1 MSDNKELYEPD
12 LISVTDDD
20 GNEIVFELLE
30 RYETDD
36 DVYVAITEYHD
47 EAEEIVEADNE
58 VIILK
63 VLEENGEEYLAEIED
78 EMEFEQVS
86 DILMAMVEKKYDVEY
101 FEPGAVRI
109 RTEHLFCPSRQ
120 PCDLITRTIFYKGF
134 LLGRQVCRPPLRGR
148 WKHKTER
155 RSPTCLRCR
164 LFSSHGGWAE

>member
-36 DVYVAITEYHD
+36 DVYVAITEYQD

-101 FEPGAVRI
+101 FEP
-109 RTEHLFCPSRQ
+109 EQ
-120 PCDLITRTIFYKGF
+120 
-134 LLGRQVCRPPLRGR
+134 
-148 WKHKTER
+148 
-155 RSPTCLRCR
+155 
-164 LFSSHGGWAE
+164 

>member
-20 GNEIVFELLE
+20 G
-30 RYETDD
+30 
-36 DVYVAITEYHD
+36 VYVAITEYHD

-101 FEPGAVRI
+101 FEP
-109 RTEHLFCPSRQ
+109 EQ
-120 PCDLITRTIFYKGF
+120 
-134 LLGRQVCRPPLRGR
+134 
-148 WKHKTER
+148 
-155 RSPTCLRCR
+155 
-164 LFSSHGGWAE
+164 

>member
-1 MSDNKELYEPD
+1 MSDNNELYEPD

-86 DILMAMVEKKYDVEY
+86 DILMAMVEKKYAVEY
-101 FEPGAVRI
+101 FEP
-109 RTEHLFCPSRQ
+109 EQ
-120 PCDLITRTIFYKGF
+120 
-134 LLGRQVCRPPLRGR
+134 
-148 WKHKTER
+148 
-155 RSPTCLRCR
+155 
-164 LFSSHGGWAE
+164 

>member
-1 MSDNKELYEPD
+1 MSDNNELYEPD

-20 GNEIVFELLE
+20 GNEI
-30 RYETDD
+30 
-36 DVYVAITEYHD
+36 D

-101 FEPGAVRI
+101 FEP
-109 RTEHLFCPSRQ
+109 EQ
-120 PCDLITRTIFYKGF
+120 
-134 LLGRQVCRPPLRGR
+134 
-148 WKHKTER
+148 
-155 RSPTCLRCR
+155 
-164 LFSSHGGWAE
+164 

>member
-1 MSDNKELYEPD
+1 MSDNNELYEPD

-63 VLEENGEEYLAEIED
+63 VLEENGEEFLEAIED
-78 EMEFEQVS
+78 DAELEEVYS
-86 DILMAMVEKKYDVEY
+86 ALM
-101 FEPGAVRI
+101 
-109 RTEHLFCPSRQ
+109 
-120 PCDLITRTIFYKGF
+120 DLIYEEDDA
-134 LLGRQVCRPPLRGR
+134 P
-148 WKHKTER
+148 E
-155 RSPTCLRCR
+155 
-164 LFSSHGGWAE
+164 A

>member
-1 MSDNKELYEPD
+1 MSDNKDLYEPD

-30 RYETDD
+30 RYETDG

-101 FEPGAVRI
+101 FEP
-109 RTEHLFCPSRQ
+109 EQ
-120 PCDLITRTIFYKGF
+120 
-134 LLGRQVCRPPLRGR
+134 
-148 WKHKTER
+148 
-155 RSPTCLRCR
+155 
-164 LFSSHGGWAE
+164 

>member
-1 MSDNKELYEPD
+1 MSDNNELYEPD

-30 RYETDD
+30 RSETDD

-101 FEPGAVRI
+101 FEP
-109 RTEHLFCPSRQ
+109 EQ
-120 PCDLITRTIFYKGF
+120 
-134 LLGRQVCRPPLRGR
+134 
-148 WKHKTER
+148 
-155 RSPTCLRCR
+155 
-164 LFSSHGGWAE
+164 

>member
-63 VLEENGEEYLAEIED
+63 KTARNIWPR
-78 EMEFEQVS
+78 S
-86 DILMAMVEKKYDVEY
+86 
-101 FEPGAVRI
+101 
-109 RTEHLFCPSRQ
+109 RT
-120 PCDLITRTIFYKGF
+120 
-134 LLGRQVCRPPLRGR
+134 R
-148 WKHKTER
+148 WNLS
-155 RSPTCLRCR
+155 RSPI
-164 LFSSHGGWAE
+164 F

>member
-1 MSDNKELYEPD
+1 MSDNKELSEPD

-36 DVYVAITEYHD
+36 DVYVAITKYHD

-101 FEPGAVRI
+101 FEP
-109 RTEHLFCPSRQ
+109 EQ
-120 PCDLITRTIFYKGF
+120 
-134 LLGRQVCRPPLRGR
+134 
-148 WKHKTER
+148 
-155 RSPTCLRCR
+155 
-164 LFSSHGGWAE
+164 

>member
-1 MSDNKELYEPD
+1 MSDNNELYEPD

-20 GNEIVFELLE
+20 GN
-30 RYETDD
+30 ETDD

-101 FEPGAVRI
+101 FEP
-109 RTEHLFCPSRQ
+109 EQ
-120 PCDLITRTIFYKGF
+120 
-134 LLGRQVCRPPLRGR
+134 
-148 WKHKTER
+148 
-155 RSPTCLRCR
+155 
-164 LFSSHGGWAE
+164 

>member
-20 GNEIVFELLE
+20 GTEIVFELLE
-30 RYETDD
+30 RYGTDD

-101 FEPGAVRI
+101 FEP
-109 RTEHLFCPSRQ
+109 EQ
-120 PCDLITRTIFYKGF
+120 
-134 LLGRQVCRPPLRGR
+134 
-148 WKHKTER
+148 
-155 RSPTCLRCR
+155 
-164 LFSSHGGWAE
+164 

>member
-1 MSDNKELYEPD
+1 MSDNNELYEPD

-63 VLEENGEEYLAEIED
+63 VLRKTARNIWPR
-78 EMEFEQVS
+78 S
-86 DILMAMVEKKYDVEY
+86 
-101 FEPGAVRI
+101 
-109 RTEHLFCPSRQ
+109 RT
-120 PCDLITRTIFYKGF
+120 
-134 LLGRQVCRPPLRGR
+134 R
-148 WKHKTER
+148 WNLS
-155 RSPTCLRCR
+155 RSPI
-164 LFSSHGGWAE
+164 F

>member
-1 MSDNKELYEPD
+1 MSDKEELYEPD
-12 LISVTDDD
+12 LISVSDDD

-30 RYETDD
+30 RYETDS

-101 FEPGAVRI
+101 FEP
-109 RTEHLFCPSRQ
+109 EQ
-120 PCDLITRTIFYKGF
+120 
-134 LLGRQVCRPPLRGR
+134 
-148 WKHKTER
+148 
-155 RSPTCLRCR
+155 
-164 LFSSHGGWAE
+164 

>member
-86 DILMAMVEKKYDVEY
+86 DILMAMVEKKYD
-101 FEPGAVRI
+101 
-109 RTEHLFCPSRQ
+109 C
-120 PCDLITRTIFYKGF
+120 
-134 LLGRQVCRPPLRGR
+134 LLYTSDAADEL
-148 WKHKTER
+148 
-155 RSPTCLRCR
+155 
-164 LFSSHGGWAE
+164 

>member
-1 MSDNKELYEPD
+1 MSDNNELYEPD

-63 VLEENGEEYLAEIED
+63 VLEENGEEFLEAIED
-78 EMEFEQVS
+78 DAGLEEVYQA
-86 DILMAMVEKKYDVEY
+86 LM
-101 FEPGAVRI
+101 
-109 RTEHLFCPSRQ
+109 
-120 PCDLITRTIFYKGF
+120 DLIY
-134 LLGRQVCRPPLRGR
+134 
-148 WKHKTER
+148 EDEEEE
-155 RSPTCLRCR
+155 S
-164 LFSSHGGWAE
+164 

>member
-78 EMEFEQVS
+78 EMEYPGQIKVHVLRETT
-86 DILMAMVEKKYDVEY
+86 AVEY
-101 FEPGAVRI
+101 A
-109 RTEHLFCPSRQ
+109 
-120 PCDLITRTIFYKGF
+120 K
-134 LLGRQVCRPPLRGR
+134 
-148 WKHKTER
+148 
-155 RSPTCLRCR
+155 
-164 LFSSHGGWAE
+164 

>member
-1 MSDNKELYEPD
+1 MSDNNELYEPD

-20 GNEIVFELLE
+20 GNGIVFELLE

-101 FEPGAVRI
+101 FEP
-109 RTEHLFCPSRQ
+109 EQ
-120 PCDLITRTIFYKGF
+120 
-134 LLGRQVCRPPLRGR
+134 
-148 WKHKTER
+148 
-155 RSPTCLRCR
+155 
-164 LFSSHGGWAE
+164 

>member
-86 DILMAMVEKKYDVEY
+86 DILMAMVEKKYDVEHITTHASITAKPF
-101 FEPGAVRI
+101 FEKRGYRVIKKQFVDRDGVR
-109 RTEHLFCPSRQ
+109 
-120 PCDLITRTIFYKGF
+120 LINYIMK
-134 LLGRQVCRPPLRGR
+134 
-148 WKHKTER
+148 K
-155 RSPTCLRCR
+155 
-164 LFSSHGGWAE
+164 

>member
-36 DVYVAITEYHD
+36 DVYVTITEYHD

-101 FEPGAVRI
+101 FEP
-109 RTEHLFCPSRQ
+109 EQ
-120 PCDLITRTIFYKGF
+120 
-134 LLGRQVCRPPLRGR
+134 
-148 WKHKTER
+148 
-155 RSPTCLRCR
+155 
-164 LFSSHGGWAE
+164 

>member
-1 MSDNKELYEPD
+1 MSDNNELYEPD

-36 DVYVAITEYHD
+36 DVYVAITGYHD

-101 FEPGAVRI
+101 FEP
-109 RTEHLFCPSRQ
+109 EQ
-120 PCDLITRTIFYKGF
+120 
-134 LLGRQVCRPPLRGR
+134 
-148 WKHKTER
+148 
-155 RSPTCLRCR
+155 
-164 LFSSHGGWAE
+164 

>member
-36 DVYVAITEYHD
+36 DVYVAITEYRD

-78 EMEFEQVS
+78 EVEFEQVS

-101 FEPGAVRI
+101 FEP
-109 RTEHLFCPSRQ
+109 EQ
-120 PCDLITRTIFYKGF
+120 
-134 LLGRQVCRPPLRGR
+134 
-148 WKHKTER
+148 
-155 RSPTCLRCR
+155 
-164 LFSSHGGWAE
+164 

>member
-30 RYETDD
+30 RYETDG

-101 FEPGAVRI
+101 FEP
-109 RTEHLFCPSRQ
+109 EQ
-120 PCDLITRTIFYKGF
+120 
-134 LLGRQVCRPPLRGR
+134 
-148 WKHKTER
+148 
-155 RSPTCLRCR
+155 
-164 LFSSHGGWAE
+164 

>member
-1 MSDNKELYEPD
+1 MSDNNELYEPD

-36 DVYVAITEYHD
+36 DVDVAITEYHD

-101 FEPGAVRI
+101 FEP
-109 RTEHLFCPSRQ
+109 EQ
-120 PCDLITRTIFYKGF
+120 
-134 LLGRQVCRPPLRGR
+134 
-148 WKHKTER
+148 
-155 RSPTCLRCR
+155 
-164 LFSSHGGWAE
+164 